1 MQTFDYV
8 IVGAG
13 SAGAALAARLSE
25 SGSSRVLLLEAGG
38 AGRHPWLRVPIG
50 YGKVFYDAR
59 FNWKY
64 TTAPNPELNHRPMYW
79 PRGKVLGGSSAIN
92 AMVWVRG
99 HPGDFDEW
107 AEAAPGWSWAE
118 VEPVFRRMEDW
129 QGAPDPARGIGGPVG
144 VRDVSGAMHPL
155 AHAYVKAAGEA
166 GIPFNA
172 DYNGVRMEGAGF
184 YQINTRGGLRACTAQ
199 AYLRPATGRSNLTV
213 RTRSLAA
220 RVLFDARR
228 ATGVEYRRCNRV
240 ERAIARREVILCGGA
255 INSPQLLQLSG
266 VGPGEVL
273 RANGIEVRHHLPA
286 VGRNLMDHL
295 CVDLLYASTVPSL
308 NQVLRPLTG
317 KVRAALAYAAAREGP
332 LGMSLN
338 HGGGFVR
345 LSEGE
350 GPPDIQ
356 LYFSPLSYDRAPA
369 GSRPLMNPD
378 PFPAFRLGFGACKP
392 TSRGWL
398 AIRSPAPETPPEMH
412 PAYLAT
418 AEDRRMMIE
427 GTRLVRRI
435 AEAPAL
441 RAVIAREMMPGPE
454 TECDEAIMDYA
465 RNEAGTVFHQCGTCR
480 MSRSTENAVVDHRLR
495 VHGLE
500 GLRVADA
507 SIFPGI
513 PSGNTNAPS
522 IMVGEKAS
530 DIIREDA
537 QQQGLAT

>member
-25 SGSSRVLLLEAGG
+25 SGAPRVLLLEAGG
-38 AGRHPWLRVPIG
+38 AGRHPWLRIPIG
-50 YGKVFYDAR
+50 YGKVFHDAR

-64 TTAPNPELNHRPMYW
+64 TTEPNAELNNRPMYW

-99 HPGDFDEW
+99 HPADFDEW
-107 AEAAPGWSWAE
+107 AEEAPGWGWDDVA
-118 VEPVFRRMEDW
+118 PVFRRIEDW
-129 QGAPDPARGIGGPVG
+129 QGPPDPTRGVGGPVG
-144 VRDVSGAMHPL
+144 VREVSGAMHPL
-155 AHAYVKAAGEA
+155 DRAYVKAAGEA

-172 DYNGVRMEGAGF
+172 DYNGARMEGAGF

-199 AYLRPATGRSNLTV
+199 AYLRPAMGRRNLTI
-213 RTRSLAA
+213 RTRSLAT
-220 RVLFDARR
+220 RVLFDGRR
-228 ATGVEYRRCNRV
+228 ATGVEYRCGNRIEQAVARC
-240 ERAIARREVILCGGA
+240 EVILCGGA

-273 RANGIEVRHHLPA
+273 RANGIEVRHDLAA

-295 CVDLLYASTVPSL
+295 CVDLLYASKVPSL
-308 NQVLRPLTG
+308 NQMLRPLAG
-317 KVRAALAYAAAREGP
+317 KVRAALAYAAARKGP

-345 LSEGE
+345 LTERD

-356 LYFSPLSYDRAPA
+356 LYFSPLSYNRAPA
-369 GSRPLMNPD
+369 GSRPLMSPD

-398 AIRSPAPETPPEMH
+398 AIRSPAPEAPPEMH
-412 PAYLAT
+412 PGYLST
-418 AEDRRMMIE
+418 EEDHRIMID
-427 GTRLVRRI
+427 GARLVRRI
-435 AEAPAL
+435 ANAQAL
-441 RAVIAREMMPGPE
+441 KAVIAREMIPGPE
-454 TECDEAIMDYA
+454 TETDEAIMEFA
-465 RNEAGTVFHQCGTCR
+465 RQEAGTVFHQCGTCR
-480 MSRSTENAVVDHRLR
+480 MSRSPENAVVDHRLR
-495 VHGLE
+495 VHGME

-513 PSGNTNAPS
+513 PSGNTNAPA

-537 QQQGLAT
+537 RQKGLAQ

>member
-1 MQTFDYV
+1 MQDFDYV

-25 SGSSRVLLLEAGG
+25 GGTAQVLLLEAGG
-38 AGRHPWLRVPIG
+38 AGRHPWLRIPIG

-64 TTAPNPELNHRPMYW
+64 STEPEPALNDRPIYW
-79 PRGKVLGGSSAIN
+79 PRGKALGGSSAIN

-99 HPGDFDEW
+99 HPADFDEW
-107 AEAAPGWSWAE
+107 GQVAPGWGWAD
-118 VEPVFRRMEDW
+118 VAPVFRRIEDW
-129 QGAPDPARGIGGPVG
+129 QGVPDPVRGRGGPVS

-155 AHAYVKAAGEA
+155 DHAYLKAAGEA
-166 GIPFNA
+166 GIPYNP
-172 DYNGVRMEGAGF
+172 DYNAAQMDGAGF
-184 YQINTRGGLRACTAQ
+184 YQINTRGGVRASTAE
-199 AYLRPATGRSNLTV
+199 AYLWPARARRNLVIRTESLATGI
-213 RTRSLAA
+213 
-220 RVLFDARR
+220 LFEGRR
-228 ATGVEYRRCNRV
+228 ATGVQYRQGGRLHEVR
-240 ERAIARREVILCGGA
+240 ARREVILCGGA

-273 RANGIEVRHHLPA
+273 KAQGIEVRHELPA
-286 VGRNLMDHL
+286 VGRNLMDHMS
-295 CVDLLYASTVPSL
+295 VDLLYASTLPSL
-308 NQVLRPLTG
+308 NQVLRPFHG
-317 KVRAALAYAAAREGP
+317 KVRAALAYGLARKGP

-345 LSEGE
+345 VSEGD

-356 LYFSPLSYDRAPA
+356 LYFSPLSYNRAPS
-369 GSRPLMNPD
+369 GTRPLMSPD
-378 PFPAFRLGFGACKP
+378 PFAAFRLGFGTCKP

-398 AIRSPAPETPPEMH
+398 AIRAPWPEAAPEMRPG
-412 PAYLAT
+412 YLAT
-418 AEDRRMMIE
+418 EEDRRMMVE
-427 GTRLVRRI
+427 GFRLVRRI

-441 RAVIAREMMPGPE
+441 RAVIEREMVPGPE
-454 TECDEAIMDYA
+454 AESDAAIMEFVRA
-465 RNEAGTVFHQCGTCR
+465 EAGTVFHQCGTCR
-480 MSRSTENAVVDHRLR
+480 MSRAPENAVVDHRLR

-513 PSGNTNAPS
+513 PSGNTNAPA

-537 QQQGLAT
+537 KLQGRAA